1 MDYMKLFTPFKI
13 GKMEVKNR
21 IVMSPMGLN
30 AAHPDGRID
39 DEEIHYF
46 EERARGG
53 VGLIIMGCQ
62 FLTEELA
69 QGSLEGYLDKTHVI
83 PQLTNLCESVQKYGT
98 KISAQL
104 SCGTGK
110 NAFSNMLN
118 DVPVS
123 ASPIPSMFNPD
134 LLCHALTVEEIQ
146 EIMKQFHFSAT
157 LLKNAGF
164 DAIEVH
170 AHAGYLVDQ
179 FMSAVWNKRTDEY
192 GGTPEKRMRFAIE
205 IVQSIRDAV
214 GPDFPILFRIAC
226 KHHFEGGRTIEETLP
241 MLKMLEDAGVDA
253 LDIDSGSYEN
263 IEYIFPPAYLGDA
276 CMEDVC
282 EPTRKAVSI
291 PILNSGNHTPET
303 AVRLI
308 ESGNADFVMF
318 GRPLIADPEIPKK
331 LLKGKRK
338 EVRPCIRCNDDCI
351 GRIITRLTKI
361 SCSVNPIAGFEG
373 HIIVNKAEESK
384 KVVVIG
390 GGPGGMEAARSA
402 AMAGHSVI
410 LFEKDNSLGGQ
421 LKSAATPDF
430 KSQLRELVEWYKHQ
444 MVILNVDVRLNTE
457 VSEDLPE
464 LVEADA
470 IIVATGATP
479 LMPEIKGIENA
490 VDIISA
496 HINPERLKGE
506 KIIYCGGGLSACDSA
521 LETAMK
527 GKKTII
533 VEMLDEVAV
542 DDHFINKAAL
552 IPMLNQYGVE
562 IYTGHKVI
570 EIAPNGVKTLT
581 KDGQEVFIE
590 GDTMVAALGMKANN
604 TIAEKIAS
612 KYHIKTR
619 VIGDC
624 EKVGRV
630 GNAIRSGFYAGRYI
644 E

>member
-1 MDYMKLFTPFKI
+1 MDYKCLFTPFKI

-30 AAHPDGRID
+30 AAHPDGRVD
-39 DEEIHYF
+39 DDEIHYF

-83 PQLTNLCESVQKYGT
+83 PQLTNLCEAVQKYGT
-98 KISAQL
+98 KISAQI

-110 NAFSNMLN
+110 NAFSNMLD

-123 ASPIPSMFNPD
+123 ASEIPSMFDPN
-134 LLCHALTVEEIQ
+134 LLCRALTIEEIE
-146 EIMKQFHFSAT
+146 EILEQFAFSAK
-157 LLKNAGF
+157 LVKDAGF

-179 FMSAVWNKRTDEY
+179 FMSAVWNKRTDKY
-192 GGTPEKRMRFAIE
+192 GGSLENRMRFPVE
-205 IVQSIRDAV
+205 IVQAIRGAV
-214 GPDFPILFRIAC
+214 GPDFPILFRIAV

-241 MLKMLEDAGVDA
+241 MLKILQDAGVDA

-276 CMEDVC
+276 CMADVC
-282 EPTRKAVSI
+282 APARQAVDI
-291 PILNSGNHTPET
+291 PLLNSGNHTPET
-303 AVRLI
+303 AVELI
-308 ESGNADFVMF
+308 KSGNADFVMF
-318 GRPLIADPEIPKK
+318 GRPLIADPYIPKK
-331 LLKGKRK
+331 LLNGKRD

-361 SCSVNPIAGFEG
+361 SCSVNPIAGFENRMDYIHG
-373 HIIVNKAEESK
+373 EKGK
-384 KVVVIG
+384 KVVVVG

-402 AMAGHSVI
+402 AIAGHEVI
-410 LFEKDNSLGGQ
+410 LFEKDGELGGQ

-430 KSQLRELVEWYKHQ
+430 KSQLRELVKWYKRQ
-444 MVILNVDVRLNTE
+444 MEIHKVDVRFNTE
-457 VSEDLPE
+457 VTEDMPE
-464 LVEADA
+464 LEEADA
-470 IIVATGATP
+470 IIVATGAVP
-479 LMPEIKGIENA
+479 LMPNIKGIENA

-496 HINPERLKGE
+496 HTNKEKLKGE
-506 KIIYCGGGLSACDSA
+506 RIIYCGGGLSACDSA
-521 LETAMK
+521 LENAMES
-527 GKKTII
+527 KKVTI
-533 VEMLDEVAV
+533 VEMLDDVAV

-552 IPMLNQYGVE
+552 IPMLKKHGVE
-562 IYTGHKVI
+562 IYTGHRVI
-570 EIAPNGVKTLT
+570 EIAPDGVKAVT
-581 KDGQEVFIE
+581 KDGEEVFIE
-590 GDTMVAALGMKANN
+590 GDTMVAAFGMKPNN
-604 TIAEKIAS
+604 RVSEKIYS

-624 EKVGRV
+624 QKVGRV
-630 GNAIRSGFYAGRYI
+630 GNAIREGFYAGRYI
-644 E
+644 G

>member
-39 DEEIHYF
+39 DDEIHYF

-53 VGLIIMGCQ
+53 AGLIIMGCQ

-83 PQLTNLCESVQKYGT
+83 PQLTNLCEAVQKYGT

-110 NAFSNMLN
+110 NAFSTMLK

-134 LLCHALTVEEIQ
+134 LLCRALTVEEIQ
-146 EIMKQFHFSAT
+146 EIMKQFHFSAK

-192 GGTPEKRMRFAIE
+192 GGTPEKRMRFAVE

-226 KHHFEGGRTIEETLP
+226 KHHFEGGRTIEETIP

-282 EPTRKAVSI
+282 EPARKAVSI

-338 EVRPCIRCNDDCI
+338 EVRPCIRCNEDCI

-361 SCSVNPIAGFEG
+361 SCSVNPVAGFEG
-373 HIIVNKAEESK
+373 RIKDKKDEESK

-402 AMAGHSVI
+402 AIAGHKVK

-444 MVILNVDVRLNTE
+444 MVIHNVDVQLNTE
-457 VSEDLPE
+457 VTEDSPE
-464 LVEADA
+464 LAEADA
-470 IIVATGATP
+470 IIVATGAIP
-479 LMPEIKGIENA
+479 LMPGIKGIENA

-496 HINPERLKGE
+496 HANPDRLKGE
-506 KIIYCGGGLSACDSA
+506 RIVYCGGGLSACDSA

-527 GKKTII
+527 GKKAAI
-533 VEMLDEVAV
+533 VEMLDDIAV

-552 IPMLNQYGVE
+552 VPMLKRYGVE

-570 EIAPNGVKTLT
+570 EITSNGVKALT
-581 KDGQEVFIE
+581 TDGKEVFIE
-590 GDTMVAALGMKANN
+590 SDTIVAALGMKPNN

-612 KYHIKTR
+612 KYHLKAR

-624 EKVGRV
+624 IQVGKV
-630 GNAIRSGFYAGRYI
+630 GNAIREGFYAGRYI